1 MKNSKENLEKKSSL
15 SLLLELWAHISRR
28 RKTQIIFLMFFNI
41 VGSFSESFSIAM
53 TLPLISVLIDP
64 SQIWSI
70 EWIRTLFLNFGI
82 SSEGAIIT
90 PITLIFIFASIVSTL
105 VKLSILWS
113 NNYFAA
119 LIGNDLSCL
128 AYERTLYQPYENQ
141 IELNSSEVISAATSF
156 VDFTVRSIYNFLNFL
171 SYLFFVISIQ
181 ITLLFIDWHITLS
194 AIIIFIFVY
203 LFISFKTKS
212 ILVMNGKKVASMT
225 KERVKSIQEGI
236 GSIRDM
242 LLANKQEIFV
252 KNYANYDLVYRKKL
266 AINKFLR
273 FSPRY
278 IIENIGFIF
287 IAILAYS
294 STFDSSSNQN
304 TLSILGTFAV
314 AAQKLLPS
322 MQQCYNSIGAIR
334 SNKGSI
340 IQTLFILCE
349 DFNHKK
355 FLNLTKLNLRNKIV
369 LSNIS
374 FKYFSSNKF
383 IFKDINLTINKGDRV
398 GILGE
403 TGCGKSTL
411 VDIIMGLLTPSKGN
425 LIVDNQKISSNVI
438 SQNLFKWR
446 MSISHVPQ
454 NIFLSD
460 KTIAENIAYGLPVA
474 EIDMKK
480 VIQSAEIANISN
492 FINSKPNKFQTN
504 VGENGLKLSG
514 GQRQRIGIARA
525 LYKDSE
531 VIIFDE
537 ATSALDDKTESN
549 VMDSLNMLDKNL
561 TIIIVAH
568 RLSTLK
574 KCNKLIKID
583 SHGIN
588 SVSLSET

>member
-1 MKNSKENLEKKSSL
+1 
-15 SLLLELWAHISRR
+15 
-28 RKTQIIFLMFFNI
+28 
-41 VGSFSESFSIAM
+41 
-53 TLPLISVLIDP
+53 
-64 SQIWSI
+64 
-70 EWIRTLFLNFGI
+70 
-82 SSEGAIIT
+82 
-90 PITLIFIFASIVSTL
+90 
-105 VKLSILWS
+105 
-113 NNYFAA
+113 
-119 LIGNDLSCL
+119 
-128 AYERTLYQPYENQ
+128 
-141 IELNSSEVISAATSF
+141 SEVISAATSF

-181 ITLLFIDWHITLS
+181 ITLLFIDWEITLS

-212 ILVMNGKKVASMT
+212 ILVSNGKKVALMT

-242 LLANKQEIFV
+242 LLSNKQEIFV
-252 KNYANYDLVYRKKL
+252 KKYANYDLLYRKKL

-287 IAILAYS
+287 IALLAYS

-340 IQTLFILCE
+340 IQTLFILSQ
-349 DFNHKK
+349 DYNYKK
-355 FLNLTKLNLRNKIV
+355 FLNLTKLNLINKIELANV
-369 LSNIS
+369 S

-383 IFKDINLTINKGDRV
+383 IFKDINLTITKGDRV

-411 VDIIMGLLTPSKGN
+411 VDIIMGLLIPSKGN
-425 LIVDNQKISSNVI
+425 LIVDDQKIHSKGS

-460 KTIAENIAYGLPVA
+460 NSIAENIAYGFPVA

-480 VIQSAEIANISN
+480 VVESAEIAKIAN
-492 FINSKPNKFQTN
+492 FINSKPNQYQTSI
-504 VGENGLKLSG
+504 GENGLKLSG

-525 LYKDSE
+525 LYRNSD

-549 VMDSLNMLDKNL
+549 VMDSLNKLDKNL
-561 TIIIVAH
+561 TIIIIAH
-568 RLSTLK
+568 RLSTLE

-583 SHGIN
+583 SDGLNIIKN
-588 SVSLSET
+588 ITES